1 MTNQE
6 KARKLIPIVQAMAE
20 GKTIQYRD
28 VFRDETNWFDLDIC
42 KFNPDN
48 NAYCI
53 KAETIQV
60 NGIEAPKPENNPL
73 QRGQVYWYV

>member
-20 GKTIQYRD
+20 GKVIEYRD
-28 VFRDETNWFDLDIC
+28 RSKFKEKWEVLEIC
-42 KFNPDN
+42 KFDQDN
-48 NAYCI
+48 YAYRI
-53 KAETIQV
+53 KIETISV